1 VITHI
6 GRRVLEIGVGIF
18 ALLGFAFVPLGK
30 KTALEHAKAIFAT
43 EPAREARRELWEAG
57 ERLRDKML
65 AAPPAPKQAAGGADA
80 GADAHP
86 EALMCIAPK
95 VARMS
100 ELSSVARRRDAH

>member
-1 VITHI
+1 VITRI

-57 ERLRDKML
+57 ERLRDKVL
-65 AAPPAPKQAAGGADA
+65 ASPPAPKQAGGADA
-80 GADAHP
+80 GANAHP

-100 ELSSVARRRDAH
+100 ELSSVARRRDAR